1 MKRILLSLMA
11 FLLATPSALADLA
24 PISEPHSNDMIVL
37 IDNYNDP
44 ATSSQTL
51 MTTVGTIRSYAQ
63 EGNKRAQEFIN
74 KEFLAVD
81 PKLDQK
87 NGLNKKL
94 QNRCE
99 KKDADACSLLGK
111 IYGYGLFGLWD
122 FQRALSYFQKAEA
135 LGSKDMKRE
144 IGLLYLN
151 FKGPEQSQEKALEWL
166 KKASAAGD
174 PFAQSLIDQMNV
186 LEDP

>member
-11 FLLATPSALADLA
+11 FLLATPSVMADVA
-24 PISEPHSNDMIVL
+24 PIPEPHSNDTIVL

-44 ATSSQTL
+44 ETSSQTL

-122 FQRALSYFQKAEA
+122 FKRALSYFEKAEA
-135 LGSKDMKRE
+135 LGSKEMKRE

-166 KKASAAGD
+166 KKASAEGD
-174 PFAQSLIDQMNV
+174 QFSKTLIEQLNAI
-186 LEDP
+186 EDP